1 MNKILVASLIVSV
14 VLLAG
19 CESKNGQIP
28 DTKTSV
34 KGDISTDIC
43 AEFSADF
50 IYSVIKKPIVRV
62 EPSKI
67 SGVFSCD
74 YYTDYK
80 EDFYKDAKYNYVGA
94 GGPSITIVLDNLNVE
109 KQKEARKYLG
119 MTVESSPKIAMENM
133 ITYRENKSIWSADLI
148 INPNR
153 FVWANY
159 SHKAIT
165 DDQLIDLVAAM
176 ADKING
182 RLKIKIEKNPIDLEA
197 AKAAEL
203 GVSQEQVVRDFL
215 NALASKDIPKALG
228 MMDAN
233 ENTKQ
238 GWGVNFNTIKSLEIK
253 KIEEAFK
260 EEWTP
265 NKQTFKATLKVSVT
279 EQGLQIGWENGD
291 NFRWITVE
299 KNNNVWQIH
308 ELANNP

>member
-1 MNKILVASLIVSV
+1 MKKTLFASLIIAVM
-14 VLLAG
+14 LLSG
-19 CESKNGQIP
+19 CVEKTGQIS
-28 DTKTSV
+28 DTRTSV
-34 KGDISTDIC
+34 KGDIGTDIC

-50 IYSVIKKPIVRV
+50 IYSVIKKPIVKV
-62 EPSKI
+62 EPSKLP
-67 SGVFSCD
+67 SVYSCD

-80 EDFYKDAKYNYVGA
+80 EDFYKDEKYNFVGA

-119 MTVESSPKIAMENM
+119 MTVESSLKINMENM

-159 SHKAIT
+159 SHQAIT
-165 DDQLIDLVAAM
+165 DDQLMDLIAAM

-182 RLKIKIEKNPIDLEA
+182 RLKIKIEKNPVDLAA

-203 GVSQEQVVRDFL
+203 GSSQEQVVRDFL
-215 NALASKDIPKALG
+215 NAIAAKDIQKALG

-253 KIEEAFK
+253 KMEEAFK

-265 NKQTFKATLKVSVT
+265 TRQTYKATLKIQVT
-279 EQGLQIGWENGD
+279 EQGLQMGWENGD

-299 KNNNVWQIH
+299 KNANGWQIH
-308 ELANNP
+308 EVANNP